1 MKKGKLTDVEKACIK
16 GMLSEDVSIAS
27 MATQL
32 DRSALIVEKEIE
44 RIKSDVMRE
53 QLFINKTAAGSKG
66 VSIMTEAA
74 SVRVDASKDKSV
86 PSDARSAWIHKI
98 RSDG

>member
-16 GMLSEDVSIAS
+16 GMLSEDVSVAS

-32 DRSALIVEKEIE
+32 DRSALIIDKEIS
-44 RIKSDVMRE
+44 RIKADVMRE

-74 SVRVDASKDKSV
+74 SVRVDASKDKSS
-86 PSDARSAWIHKI
+86 PSDTRSGWIHKI

>member
-1 MKKGKLTDVEKACIK
+1 MKKGKLTDAEKACIK
-16 GMLSEDVSIAS
+16 GMLSDDMSIMI

-32 DRSALIVEKEIE
+32 DRTAPIIEKEIE
-44 RIKSDVMRE
+44 RIKSDTTRE
-53 QLFINKTAAGSKG
+53 QLFINQTAAGSKG

-74 SVRVDASKDKSV
+74 SVQVDVSKDKSI
-86 PSDARSAWIHKI
+86 PSDNRSTWIHKI

>member
-16 GMLSEDVSIAS
+16 GMLSDNMSVMT

-32 DRSALIVEKEIE
+32 DRSALIIDKEIA
-44 RIKSDVMRE
+44 RIKSEVMRE

-74 SVRVDASKDKSV
+74 SVRVDASKDKSI
-86 PSDARSAWIHKI
+86 PSDTRSAWIHKI

>member
-44 RIKSDVMRE
+44 RIKSDVMKE

-66 VSIMTEAA
+66 VNIMTEAA
-74 SVRVDASKDKSV
+74 SVQVDVSKDKSV
-86 PSDARSAWIHKI
+86 PSNNRSAWIHKI

>member
-16 GMLSEDVSIAS
+16 GMLSEDVSVAS

-32 DRSALIVEKEIE
+32 DRSALIIDKEIA
-44 RIKSDVMRE
+44 RIKSEVMRE

-74 SVRVDASKDKSV
+74 SVRVDASKDKSS
-86 PSDARSAWIHKI
+86 PSDTRSGWIHKI